1 MACFPFMMDI
11 ERKDCLVVGGG
22 KIAYCKVTDLL
33 QFGARVTVIANEI
46 CQEIREVSLEEAS
59 HVGLVDRPFM
69 ESDLT
74 GRFLVIAATNDE
86 ELNRRISKNCMDL
99 GILVNAVDIK
109 DACSF
114 IFPAMIKKDELVEGT
129 NLIYAAGA
137 EHRTLGAKG
146 EMDFAG
152 KGVSYCATC
161 DGSFF
166 KGKDVA
172 VVGGG
177 NTAIDDALYLSEIAS
192 SVTLLH
198 RRGQF
203 RAGPDHS

>member
-1 MACFPFMMDI
+1 MAYFPFMMDI

-22 KIAYCKVTDLL
+22 KIACRKVTDLL

-46 CQEIREVSLEEAS
+46 CQEIRKVSLEEAS

-99 GILVNAVDIK
+99 GILANAVDIK

-114 IFPAMIKKDELVEGT
+114 IFPAMIKQDDLVEGT
-129 NLIYAAGA
+129 NLIYVAGA
-137 EHRTLGAKG
+137 EHRTLGAN
-146 EMDFAG
+146 
-152 KGVSYCATC
+152 
-161 DGSFF
+161 
-166 KGKDVA
+166 A
-172 VVGGG
+172 V
-177 NTAIDDALYLSEIAS
+177 NSILQDQE
-192 SVTLLH
+192 
-198 RRGQF
+198 
-203 RAGPDHS
+203 

>member
-1 MACFPFMMDI
+1 MAYFPFMMDI
-11 ERKDCLVVGGG
+11 ESKDCLVVGGG
-22 KIAYCKVTDLL
+22 KIACRKVTDLL

-86 ELNRRISKNCMDL
+86 ELNRRISKSCMDL

-109 DACSF
+109 DVCSF
-114 IFPAMIKKDELVEGT
+114 IFPAMIKQDELVEGT

-137 EHRTLGAKG
+137 EHRTLDAN
-146 EMDFAG
+146 
-152 KGVSYCATC
+152 
-161 DGSFF
+161 
-166 KGKDVA
+166 A
-172 VVGGG
+172 V
-177 NTAIDDALYLSEIAS
+177 NSILQDQE
-192 SVTLLH
+192 
-198 RRGQF
+198 
-203 RAGPDHS
+203 